1 MLSRLKPFRS
11 LPNPREVFAWGMY
24 DFANQSFTLL
34 ILTLLFPIYVRQVAV
49 AKPGMDEAAIGA
61 MGDRVWSSIFAASM
75 LLVVL
80 TSPFVGAFADA
91 RGAKKRLLVGTGVL
105 CVLLTASF
113 ALIGPGGW
121 VLAVVLFIPA
131 NYCYQIGENMLASFL
146 PEVANQRNLGKVSAI
161 GWTMGY
167 TGALLLLVL
176 VVAAMLGLNM
186 GPPSQWRPF
195 FVFAAAWFALGMVA
209 PAIVLRELK
218 PKAETPSIGVCVH
231 LAVHRLYT
239 TVRDARQHK
248 QLLRFLIAF
257 FVYALG
263 VQTIIA
269 FAGIIAHDFGFDQT
283 KLALFVLQLT
293 VTAGIGAVLTG
304 MYQDKLGPRRTLII
318 FLIVWVVTC
327 LTMVGLTLPADP
339 PQWLFWVAGNGVG
352 LGLGGV
358 GTASRAM
365 VGAFTPQ
372 QKTAEF
378 FGLWGMTYKGAGVV
392 GVLSFGQ
399 VKAGLGSTAS
409 LLLLTGF
416 FLVGLALLLRVNV
429 SAGRRSALRAQ
440 RLHGAY
446 TDGA

>member
-1 MLSRLKPFRS
+1 MLLRLRPFRS

-34 ILTLLFPIYVRQVAV
+34 ILTLLFPIYVRKVAV
-49 AKPGMDEAAIGA
+49 TAPGMDPAAAAA
-61 MGDRVWSSIFAASM
+61 MGDRVWSSVYAGSM

-80 TSPFVGAFADA
+80 CSPFVGAFADA
-91 RGAKKRLLVGTGVL
+91 RGAKKRLLIMTGVG

-113 ALIGPGGW
+113 ALIGPGAW
-121 VLAVVLFIPA
+121 VLAVILFIPA
-131 NYCYQIGENMLASFL
+131 NFCYQIGENMLASFL
-146 PEVANQRNLGKVSAI
+146 PEVANQRNLGRVSAI

-167 TGALLLLVL
+167 IGALLLLVL
-176 VVAAMLGLNM
+176 VVAAMLGLDM
-186 GPPSQWRPF
+186 GPPERWRPF
-195 FVFAAAWFALGMVA
+195 FVFAAVWFAMGMIT
-209 PAIVLRELK
+209 PAFILREHK
-218 PKAETPSIGVCVH
+218 PTDETPSIALCLQ
-231 LAVHRLYT
+231 LAVSRLRT
-239 TVRDARQHK
+239 TVREASKHR
-248 QLLRFLIAF
+248 QLLRFLLAF

-269 FAGIIAHDFGFDQT
+269 FAGIIASDFGFDQI

-293 VTAGIGAVLTG
+293 VTAGVGAVVTG
-304 MYQDKLGPRRTLII
+304 MYQDRLGPKRTLII
-318 FLIVWVVTC
+318 FLCVWLVTC

-365 VGAFTPQ
+365 VGVFTPRH
-372 QKTAEF
+372 KTAEF

-399 VKAGLGSTAS
+399 VKAALGSTVS
-409 LLLLTGF
+409 LAMLTGF

-440 RLHGAY
+440 RDARAY
-446 TDGA
+446 TDST

>member
-1 MLSRLKPFRS
+1 MIERLKPFRA

-24 DFANQSFTLL
+24 DLANQSFTLL
-34 ILTLLFPIYVRQVAV
+34 ILTLLLPIYVKSVAV
-49 AKPGMDEAAIGA
+49 SDPAS
-61 MGDRVWSSIFAASM
+61 GDRVWSTVYAASM
-75 LLVVL
+75 LLVVCS
-80 TSPFVGAFADA
+80 SPFVGAFADA
-91 RGAKKRLLVGTGVL
+91 RGAKKRLLIGTGIA

-121 VLAVVLFIPA
+121 VLAAALFIPA

-146 PEVANQRNLGKVSAI
+146 PEVASQRNLGRVSAI

-167 TGALLLLVL
+167 VGALLLLVL
-176 VVAAMLGLNM
+176 VVGGMLALSM
-186 GPPSQWRPF
+186 GPPERWRPF
-195 FVFAAAWFALGMVA
+195 FVFAAVWFGLGMIA
-209 PAIVLRELK
+209 PARVLIERR
-218 PKAETPSIGVCVH
+218 PAGTPPSIALCTR
-231 LAVHRLYT
+231 LALDRLRT
-239 TVRDARQHK
+239 TVRDAAGHR
-248 QLLRFLIAF
+248 QLLRFLLAF

-283 KLALFVLQLT
+283 RLALFVLQLT

-304 MYQDKLGPRRTLII
+304 MHQDRLGPRRTLVI
-318 FLIVWVVTC
+318 FLCVWIATC
-327 LTMVGLTLPADP
+327 LTMVGLALPKDP
-339 PQWLFWVAGNGVG
+339 PQWLFWIAGNGVG

-365 VGAFTPQ
+365 VGTFTPSH
-372 QKTAEF
+372 KTAEF

-399 VKAGLGSTAS
+399 VKASLGSTAS

-416 FLVGLALLLRVNV
+416 FVVGLALLLRVNV
-429 SAGRRSALRAQ
+429 NAGRRSALRAQ
-440 RLHGAY
+440 RAHASYTPGA
-446 TDGA
+446 

>member
-34 ILTLLFPIYVRQVAV
+34 ILTLLFPLYVKNVAV
-49 AKPGMDEAAIGA
+49 ASPGLDTAAQEA
-61 MGDRVWSSIFAASM
+61 MGDRVWSSIYAASM

-80 TSPFVGAFADA
+80 SAPVVGAFADT
-91 RGAKKRLLVGTGVL
+91 RGAKKRLLVGTGIG

-113 ALIGPGGW
+113 AFIGPGGW
-121 VLAVVLFIPA
+121 VLAAILFIPA

-146 PEVANQRNLGKVSAI
+146 PEVATQRTFGRVSAI

-167 TGALLLLVL
+167 IGALLLLVL
-176 VVAAMLGLNM
+176 VAVGMLLFGFKDVD
-186 GPPSQWRPF
+186 QWRPF
-195 FVFAAAWFALGMVA
+195 FVFAAVWFAMGMIL
-209 PAIVLRELK
+209 PSLVLRERR
-218 PKAETPSIGVCVH
+218 PGETPSIAACLR
-231 LAVHRLYT
+231 LAADRMRST
-239 TVRDARQHK
+239 IRDASSHR
-248 QLLRFLIAF
+248 QLLRFLLAF

-269 FAGIIAHDFGFDQT
+269 FAGIIAEDFGFGNT
-283 KLALFVLQLT
+283 ELVLFVLQLT

-378 FGLWGMTYKGAGVV
+378 FGLWGMTYKGAGVA